1 MMFGLV
7 NADEMA
13 GRRMKSKEPAFLQT
27 SFLRIHSTTSISLV
41 PTTLQPPP
49 AAAVFDPSQLS
60 TYSSPYSEGN
70 IIILHIS
77 FRQRVEYYANLTGA
91 RGIRYGEETRDLR
104 GGRHRNLER
113 SRTVFLATVDG
124 VAFEKTLT

>member
-49 AAAVFDPSQLS
+49 VASAFDPSQSS
-60 TYSSPYSEGN
+60 TYSSPNAESN
-70 IIILHIS
+70 IIILHIR
-77 FRQRVEYYANLTGA
+77 FRQRVECFAILTRA
-91 RGIRYGEETRDLR
+91 REVRNGEESSDLR
-104 GGRHRNLER
+104 GTRHRSVEL
-113 SRTVFLATVDG
+113 SRIVFIATG
-124 VAFEKTLT
+124 SLLKRQ